1 MRSIDLPQIYS
12 VVPAI
17 LPPDQLL
24 GPIFHD
30 VQMKEVFPDSITV
43 ADCFPKRSPE
53 EISSL
58 YEIEKHKKD
67 FDLYEFVSEYFEIPA
82 PIKTEYASNQQL
94 PVTEHIKKVWP

>member
-1 MRSIDLPQIYS
+1 MRSIEPPQIYS

-24 GPIFHD
+24 GPLFHD
-30 VQMKEVFPDSITV
+30 VQMKEVFPDSISF

-58 YEIEKHKKD
+58 YEIENHKEG
-67 FDLYEFVSEYFEIPA
+67 FNLSAFVLEYF
-82 PIKTEYASNQQL
+82 
-94 PVTEHIKKVWP
+94 